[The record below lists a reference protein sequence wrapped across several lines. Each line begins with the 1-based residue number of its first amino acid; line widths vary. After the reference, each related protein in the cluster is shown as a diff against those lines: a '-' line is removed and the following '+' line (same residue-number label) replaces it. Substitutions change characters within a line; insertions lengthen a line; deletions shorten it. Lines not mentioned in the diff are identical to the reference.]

1 MPPIAHVNLASSQF
15 KANPFPFYVRLRSEA
30 PVYRTKL
37 PDKRTVWLITRYE
50 DILAVLKDDRFSKD
64 RAKAQAQPWMPGMF
78 KPLMRNMLDLDA
90 PDHTRLRGLVHT
102 VFTPR
107 LIENLRGRVQSLSDE
122 LLNHVEAKGQMELVR
137 DYAVE
142 IPTTIIAEM
151 LGVPLKDRLKF
162 RRWSNAGTASSA
174 SRFGILKAIPDIIL
188 FIRYVR
194 SLTKARRVNPE
205 DDLISALACAE
216 QAGDQLSEDELLAM
230 IVLLLV
236 AGHETT
242 VNLIGNGALALLE
255 NPDQLD
261 RLHNDPAL
269 IKSGVDELLRHS
281 GPLETATE
289 RYPREDTSVAGVTI
303 PRGEFVFAV
312 LASANRDEQQ
322 FENPDR
328 LDLGREPNPH
338 VAFGYGMHY
347 CLGAS
352 LARLEAQIAI
362 ATLFRRV
369 PSLKLALPA
378 NSLRWKRGL
387 VLRGLESLP
396 VRFDG

>member
-269 IKSGVDELLRHS
+269 IKSGVEELLRHS